1 MAKGFLNTNSVRQ
14 AMTETTIPSGVKTIL
29 NNPYYLFN
37 DKTASIGTYYNLNT
51 TMTTLDEA
59 TRDNYA
65 DLSANSPLRFN
76 KITGF
81 YLYGISRIEPSIE
94 INEYGLEGD
103 NVDGEVIFLPN
114 TVVPYPGD
122 RFMLDQLGDK
132 YIFQITHVN
141 PNTLDT
147 GATMY
152 KANYVLC
159 ASDGL
164 QTIEDKVVKTFKF
177 IYSNIGTNFA
187 CLIEDETYSELSE
200 IQNITTMLKDYYIQ
214 LFYDVRVQ
222 TMCYY
227 RDSAGFK
234 VHDPYL
240 LEFLIRNDILSGS
253 SEYIYLDHQM
263 FLPNTFGVD
272 YDRTIFSTI
281 DHNDL
286 KRHIGLFTGNILL
299 VTQKLSLLYAYP
311 QDYYYM
317 EYIRTNNKFYL
328 IDIFDDPDFGNKI
341 KNNIKTGNVM
351 KDILIGF
358 FNGANVTKKQLEA
371 LKHIDYMNNVEL
383 YYLIPIT
390 IYILDKYIQ
399 DTLSL
404 TSVTSD

>member
-1 MAKGFLNTNSVRQ
+1 MAKGFINTNAVRD
-14 AMTETTIPSGVKTIL
+14 AMTGNTIPSTVKSIL

-37 DKTASIGTYYNLNT
+37 DKTASICTYYNLNT

-59 TRDNYA
+59 TRDNYGE
-65 DLSANSPLRFN
+65 LTANSPLRFN
-76 KITGF
+76 KVNGF
-81 YLYGISRIEPSIE
+81 YIYGISKIEPNIE

-103 NVDGEVIFLPN
+103 NVDGEIVILPN
-114 TVVPYPGD
+114 TVIPYPGD
-122 RFMLDQLGDK
+122 VFILDQLGDK
-132 YIFQITHVN
+132 YLFKITHVN

-147 GATMY
+147 GSVMY
-152 KANYVLC
+152 KANYTLC
-159 ASDGL
+159 GSDGI

-177 IYSNIGTNFA
+177 IYSNLGTNFA
-187 CLIEDETYSELSE
+187 CLIEDETYLKLSE
-200 IQNITTMLKDYYIQ
+200 VEAMSATLKDYYIQ

-227 RDSAGFK
+227 RDTAGFK

-240 LEFLIRNDILSGS
+240 LEFLIRNEVLSGS
-253 SEYIYLDHQM
+253 TDYIHLDHQI

-281 DHNDL
+281 DHNDIA
-286 KRHIGLFTGNILL
+286 KHIGLYIGNLLL

-317 EYIRTNNKFYL
+317 EYVRTNNKFYI

-358 FNGANVTKKQLEA
+358 LNGESVTEKHLEQ
-371 LKHIDYMNNVEL
+371 LKHIDYMNNAEL

-399 DTLSL
+399 DTIST
-404 TSVTSD
+404 TSN

>member
-1 MAKGFLNTNSVRQ
+1 LAKGFINTNSVRQ
-14 AMTETTIPSGVKTIL
+14 AMTETTIPNSVKTIL

-37 DKTASIGTYYNLNT
+37 DKTASIATYYNLNT

-59 TRDNYA
+59 TRSNYGE
-65 DLSANSPLRFN
+65 LEANSPLRFN
-76 KITGF
+76 KVSGF
-81 YLYGISRIEPSIE
+81 YLFGISKIEPNMDIT
-94 INEYGLEGD
+94 EYGLEGD
-103 NVDGEVIFLPN
+103 NVEGEVIILPN
-114 TVVPYPGD
+114 TVIPYPGD
-122 RFMLDQLGDK
+122 RFTLDQLGDK

-147 GATMY
+147 GSVMY
-152 KANYVLC
+152 KANYALC
-159 ASDGL
+159 ASDGI
-164 QTIEDKVVKTFKF
+164 QEIEDKVVKSFKF
-177 IYSNIGTNFA
+177 VYSNMGTNYA
-187 CLIEDETYSELSE
+187 CLIEDETYSAITELQDASV
-200 IQNITTMLKDYYIQ
+200 MLKDYYIQ
-214 LFYDVRVQ
+214 LFYDSRVQ

-253 SEYIYLDHQM
+253 TNYLYLDHQL
-263 FLPNTFGVD
+263 FLPATFGVD
-272 YDRTIFSTI
+272 YDRTIFSSI
-281 DHNDL
+281 DHKEL
-286 KRHIGLFTGNILL
+286 KKHIGLYIGNLLL

-317 EYIRTNNKFYL
+317 EYARSNGRFHI

-341 KNNIKTGNVM
+341 KNNVKTGNVM

-358 FNGANVTKKQLEA
+358 FNNENITNEQLES

-390 IYILDKYIQ
+390 IFILDSNIQ
-399 DTLSL
+399 NMLAKTPE
-404 TSVTSD
+404 

>member
-1 MAKGFLNTNSVRQ
+1 MAKGFLNTDSVRQ
-14 AMTETTIPSGVKTIL
+14 AMTETTIPSSVKTLL

-37 DKTASIGTYYNLNT
+37 DKTASIVTYYNLNT

-59 TRDNYA
+59 TRDNYGE
-65 DLSANSPLRFN
+65 LTANSPLRFN
-76 KITGF
+76 KVTGF
-81 YLYGISRIEPSIE
+81 YLYGISKIEPNLE
-94 INEYGLEGD
+94 INDYGLEGD
-103 NVDGEVIFLPN
+103 NVDGEAIFLPN
-114 TVVPYPGD
+114 TIIPYPGD
-122 RFMLDQLGDK
+122 RFIIDQLGDK

-147 GATMY
+147 GSVMY

-159 ASDGL
+159 GSDGL
-164 QTIEDKVVKTFKF
+164 QTIEDKVVKSFKF
-177 IYSNIGTNFA
+177 IYSNLGTNFA

-200 IQNITTMLKDYYIQ
+200 IQAITTMLKDYYIQ

-240 LEFLIRNDILSGS
+240 LEFLIRNNILYGS
-253 SEYIYLDHQM
+253 TDYIYLDHQI
-263 FLPNTFGVD
+263 FLPNTFAVD

-286 KRHIGLFTGNILL
+286 KRHIGLFSGNLLL

-317 EYIRTNNKFYL
+317 EYVRTNSKFYL

-358 FNGANVTKKQLEA
+358 FNKENISEKQLEQ

-399 DTLSL
+399 DKLNK
-404 TSVTSD
+404 TSE

>member
-1 MAKGFLNTNSVRQ
+1 MAKGFLNTDSVRQ
-14 AMTETTIPSGVKTIL
+14 AMTETIIPSSVKTML

-37 DKTASIGTYYNLNT
+37 DKTASIATYYNLNT

-59 TRDNYA
+59 TRENYGE
-65 DLSANSPLRFN
+65 LTANSPLRFN
-76 KITGF
+76 KVSGF
-81 YLYGISRIEPSIE
+81 YLYGISRIEPNIE

-103 NVDGEVIFLPN
+103 NVDGECIILPN
-114 TVVPYPGD
+114 TIVPYPGD
-122 RFMLDQLGDK
+122 RFILDQLGNK

-141 PNTLDT
+141 PNTLET
-147 GATMY
+147 GSVMY

-159 ASDGL
+159 GSDGL
-164 QTIEDKVVKTFKF
+164 QTIEDKVVKRYKF

-187 CLIEDETYSELSE
+187 CLIEDETYSELYEVQVVSR
-200 IQNITTMLKDYYIQ
+200 MLKDYYTQ
-214 LFYDVRVQ
+214 LFYDARVQ

-240 LEFLIRNDILSGS
+240 LEFIIRNDILEGS
-253 SEYIYLDHQM
+253 SDYIYLDHQM

-286 KRHIGLFTGNILL
+286 KRHVGLYTGNLLL

-317 EYIRTNNKFYL
+317 EYVRTNNKFYL
-328 IDIFDDPDFGNKI
+328 IDIFEDPDFGNKI

-358 FNGANVTKKQLEA
+358 FNGESITSDQLED
-371 LKHIDYMNNVEL
+371 LKHIDYMNNAEL

-390 IYILDKYIQ
+390 IYILDKYVQ
-399 DTLSL
+399 DILAK
-404 TSVTSD
+404 TSVTSE

>member
-1 MAKGFLNTNSVRQ
+1 MAKGFLNTDSVRQ
-14 AMTETTIPSGVKTIL
+14 AMTETTIPSSVKTML

-37 DKTASIGTYYNLNT
+37 DKTASIATYYNLNT

-59 TRDNYA
+59 TRDNYGE
-65 DLSANSPLRFN
+65 LTANSPLRFN
-76 KITGF
+76 KVTGF
-81 YLYGISRIEPSIE
+81 YLYGIDKIEPNLE

-103 NVDGEVIFLPN
+103 NVEGDAIFLPN
-114 TVVPYPGD
+114 TVIPYPGD
-122 RFMLDQLGDK
+122 RFILDQLGDK

-141 PNTLDT
+141 PNTLET
-147 GATMY
+147 GSVMY
-152 KANYVLC
+152 KANYILC
-159 ASDGL
+159 GSDGL

-200 IQNITTMLKDYYIQ
+200 IETISAMLKEYYIQ
-214 LFYDVRVQ
+214 LFYDSRVQ

-227 RDSAGFK
+227 RDAGGFK

-240 LEFLIRNDILSGS
+240 LEFLIRNDILSDF
-253 SEYIYLDHQM
+253 YLDHQL

-286 KRHIGLFTGNILL
+286 KRHVGLFSGNLLL

-317 EYIRTNNKFYL
+317 EYVRTNNRFYL

-341 KNNIKTGNVM
+341 INNTKTGNVM

-358 FNGANVTKKQLEA
+358 FNGESISSEQLEA

-383 YYLIPIT
+383 YYLIPII

-399 DTLSL
+399 DTLSTT
-404 TSVTSD
+404 TSE

>member
-1 MAKGFLNTNSVRQ
+1 MAKGFINKNAVRNS
-14 AMTETTIPSGVKTIL
+14 MMEITIPNTIKTIL

-37 DKTASIGTYYNLNT
+37 DKTPSISTYYNLNT

-59 TRDNYA
+59 TRDNYGE
-65 DLSANSPLRFN
+65 LTANSPLRFN
-76 KITGF
+76 KVTGF
-81 YLYGISRIEPSIE
+81 YLYGISKIEPNLE
-94 INEYGLEGD
+94 INDYGLEGD
-103 NVDGEVIFLPN
+103 NIEGEVIVLPN
-114 TVVPYPGD
+114 TIVPYPGD
-122 RFMLDQLGDK
+122 RFTLDQLGDK

-147 GATMY
+147 GSIMY

-159 ASDGL
+159 GSDGL
-164 QTIEDKVVKTFKF
+164 QSIEDKVVKTYKF
-177 IYSNIGTNFA
+177 LYSNIGTNFA
-187 CLIEDETYSELSE
+187 SIIEDTTYSELSE
-200 IQNITTMLKDYYIQ
+200 IQVISTMLKDYYIQ
-214 LFYDVRVQ
+214 LFYDARVQ

-240 LEFLIRNDILSGS
+240 LEFLIRNNILSGS
-253 SEYIYLDHQM
+253 SEYIYLDHQI

-281 DHNDL
+281 DHNDI
-286 KRHIGLFTGNILL
+286 KRHIGLYIGNLLL

-317 EYIRTNNKFYL
+317 EYVRTNNKFYI
-328 IDIFDDPDFGNKI
+328 IDIFDDPDFGNKVI
-341 KNNIKTGNVM
+341 NNIKTGNVM

-358 FNGANVTKKQLEA
+358 FHAESITAKQLED
-371 LKHIDYMNNVEL
+371 LKHIDYMNNAEL

-390 IYILDKYIQ
+390 IYILDKHIQ
-399 DTLSL
+399 DTLSK
-404 TSVTSD
+404 TSVTSE

>member
-1 MAKGFLNTNSVRQ
+1 MAKGFLNTDSVRQ
-14 AMTETTIPSGVKTIL
+14 AMTETTIPSSVKTLL

-37 DKTASIGTYYNLNT
+37 DKTASIVTYYNLNT

-59 TRDNYA
+59 TRDNYGE
-65 DLSANSPLRFN
+65 LTANSPLKFN
-76 KITGF
+76 KVTGF
-81 YLYGISRIEPSIE
+81 YLYGISKIEPSLE

-103 NVDGEVIFLPN
+103 SVDGEAIILPN

-122 RFMLDQLGDK
+122 VFSLNQLGDN
-132 YIFQITHVN
+132 YLFRVTHVN
-141 PNTLDT
+141 PNTLET
-147 GATMY
+147 GSVMY
-152 KANYVLC
+152 KINYVLC

-164 QTIEDKVVKTFKF
+164 QTAEDKVVKSYKF
-177 IYSNIGTNFA
+177 IHTNIGTNYA

-200 IQNITTMLKDYYIQ
+200 IDVISKMLKDYYIQ
-214 LFYDVRVQ
+214 LFYDSRVQ

-227 RDSAGFK
+227 RDVLGAK

-253 SEYIYLDHQM
+253 TDYIYLDHQI

-286 KRHIGLFTGNILL
+286 TRHIGLFSGNILL

-317 EYIRTNNKFYL
+317 EYVRTNNRFY
-328 IDIFDDPDFGNKI
+328 IINIFDDPDFGNKI
-341 KNNIKTGNVM
+341 KNNTKTGNVM
-351 KDILIGF
+351 KDILIGY
-358 FNGANVTKKQLEA
+358 FNNESISSEQLEN

-383 YYLIPIT
+383 YYLIPII
-390 IYILDKYIQ
+390 IYILDKYIN
-399 DTLSL
+399 DALST
-404 TSVTSD
+404 TSETSE

>member
-1 MAKGFLNTNSVRQ
+1 MAKGFLNTDSVRQ
-14 AMTETTIPSGVKTIL
+14 AMTETVIPSSVKTLL

-37 DKTASIGTYYNLNT
+37 DKTASIATYYNLNT

-65 DLSANSPLRFN
+65 ELTANSPLKFN
-76 KITGF
+76 KVTGF
-81 YLYGISRIEPSIE
+81 YLYGISKIEPSLE

-103 NVDGEVIFLPN
+103 NIDGECIFLPN

-122 RFMLDQLGDK
+122 RFTLDQLGDK

-141 PNTLDT
+141 PNTLET
-147 GATMY
+147 GSVMY

-159 ASDGL
+159 GSDGL
-164 QTIEDKVVKTFKF
+164 QSIEDKVVKTFKF

-200 IQNITTMLKDYYIQ
+200 IQIMSQMLKDYYIQ
-214 LFYDVRVQ
+214 LFYDSRVQ

-227 RDSAGFK
+227 RDTLDAK

-240 LEFLIRNDILSGS
+240 LEFLIRNDVLSGS
-253 SEYIYLDHQM
+253 TNYIYLDHQL

-281 DHNDL
+281 DHNDI
-286 KRHIGLFTGNILL
+286 KRHVGTFTGNLLL

-328 IDIFDDPDFGNKI
+328 IDIFGDPDFGNKI
-341 KNNIKTGNVM
+341 INNTTTGNVM

-358 FNGANVTKKQLEA
+358 FNGANITSEQLEE
-371 LKHIDYMNNVEL
+371 LKHIDYMNNIEL

-390 IYILDKYIQ
+390 IYILDKYVN
-399 DTLSL
+399 DTLYTAST
-404 TSVTSD
+404 TSE

>member
-1 MAKGFLNTNSVRQ
+1 MAKGFLNTDSVRQ
-14 AMTETTIPSGVKTIL
+14 AMTETTIPSSVKTLL

-37 DKTASIGTYYNLNT
+37 DKTASIVTYYNLNT

-59 TRDNYA
+59 TRSNYGE
-65 DLSANSPLRFN
+65 LTANSPLRFN
-76 KITGF
+76 KVTGF
-81 YLYGISRIEPSIE
+81 YLYGIDKIEPSLE
-94 INEYGLEGD
+94 INDYGLEGD
-103 NVDGEVIFLPN
+103 NIEGDAIILPN
-114 TVVPYPGD
+114 TIVPYPGD
-122 RFMLDQLGDK
+122 VFILDQLGDK
-132 YIFQITHVN
+132 YLFKITHVN
-141 PNTLDT
+141 PNTLET
-147 GATMY
+147 GSVMY

-159 ASDGL
+159 GSDGL
-164 QTIEDKVVKTFKF
+164 QTIEDKVVKTYKF
-177 IYSNIGTNFA
+177 IYTNIGTNYA

-200 IQNITTMLKDYYIQ
+200 VEIISKMLKDYYIQ
-214 LFYDVRVQ
+214 LFYDARVQ

-227 RDSAGFK
+227 RDTAGFK

-253 SEYIYLDHQM
+253 SDYMYLDHQM

-286 KRHIGLFTGNILL
+286 TRHVGLFSGNLLL

-317 EYIRTNNKFYL
+317 EYVRTNNRFYL
-328 IDIFDDPDFGNKI
+328 IDIFDDPNFGNKI
-341 KNNIKTGNVM
+341 INNTKTGNVM

-358 FNGANVTKKQLEA
+358 FNNDAISSEQLEA
-371 LKHIDYMNNVEL
+371 LKHIDYMNNSEL

-399 DTLSL
+399 DTLST
-404 TSVTSD
+404 TSE